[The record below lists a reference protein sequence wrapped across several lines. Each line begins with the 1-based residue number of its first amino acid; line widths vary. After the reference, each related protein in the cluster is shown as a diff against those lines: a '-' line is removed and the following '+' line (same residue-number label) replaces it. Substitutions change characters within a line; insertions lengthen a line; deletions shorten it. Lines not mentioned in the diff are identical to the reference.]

1 MRSRSE
7 SSREQECCFPLGHS
21 LPGQATMQWCYWALT
36 GTVLEEAG
44 LQAPWHGG
52 HLLVL
57 GDFMFGLDGVLYDE
71 NLLSWL
77 YMKHWRIY
85 FFQDHIYQTYLLI
98 EVNLLPHFFLLKARS
113 SI

>member
-1 MRSRSE
+1 
-7 SSREQECCFPLGHS
+7 
-21 LPGQATMQWCYWALT
+21 MQWCYWALT

-71 NLLSWL
+71 NLLS
-77 YMKHWRIY
+77 
-85 FFQDHIYQTYLLI
+85 
-98 EVNLLPHFFLLKARS
+98 
-113 SI
+113 